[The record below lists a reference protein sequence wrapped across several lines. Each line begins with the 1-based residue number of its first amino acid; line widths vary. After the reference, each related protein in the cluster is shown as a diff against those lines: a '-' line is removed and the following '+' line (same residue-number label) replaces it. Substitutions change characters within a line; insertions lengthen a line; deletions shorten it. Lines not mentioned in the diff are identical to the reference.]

1 MILYSPD
8 WGLLRTDVSSP
19 LFATMKGYINLYQM
33 PLFFTISGYLF
44 YHAIV
49 KDWDPKAFISKKV
62 LRLLVPYFSI
72 AFLWLIPIRLII
84 GYYSIDQLP
93 VVVLSVL
100 TATSNSHLW
109 FVFTLFGIF
118 MLYYCLFYHA
128 AKIGKVQFLIPIFTL
143 TNALINRCLPPPT
156 YGANLSINYFC
167 LDNIFYYSLWFIL
180 GTSICLIERQQGYQK
195 WITSILAII
204 ASRLALGNV
213 GVIIIL
219 LLALFILYSPNYKTS
234 IILYLDKMS
243 FGLYLIHSPLC
254 WIMFAFLPNIN
265 PYAMVLINL
274 FLIGALSILIVY
286 VTSKSKIRYI
296 LGL

>member
-1 MILYSPD
+1 
-8 WGLLRTDVSSP
+8 
-19 LFATMKGYINLYQM
+19 M

-128 AKIGKVQFLIPIFTL
+128 AKIGKVQFLIPTFTL
-143 TNALINRCLPPPT
+143 TNALIIRYLPPLPT
-156 YGANLSINYFC
+156 AQIYQLIISALTISSTTPYG
-167 LDNIFYYSLWFIL
+167 
-180 GTSICLIERQQGYQK
+180 
-195 WITSILAII
+195 
-204 ASRLALGNV
+204 
-213 GVIIIL
+213 
-219 LLALFILYSPNYKTS
+219 
-234 IILYLDKMS
+234 
-243 FGLYLIHSPLC
+243 
-254 WIMFAFLPNIN
+254 
-265 PYAMVLINL
+265 L
-274 FLIGALSILIVY
+274 FLAQAFALLRGSRDI
-286 VTSKSKIRYI
+286 KN
-296 LGL
+296 GLRPY